1 MALSRITEAVASF
14 TDLTIGDDLTLTDD
28 LLMASDANIIKFGAD
43 ADVTLTHVHNTGLLL
58 NSTSVIQF
66 NDASQNIGAP
76 SATVL
81 DINATD
87 EIELNA
93 TLVDVNANLDV
104 SGTIVSGGTLTA
116 TTSIGIGSAV
126 LTEAELELLDGIT
139 AGTAAASKVLVL
151 DSDKDIGT
159 IRNLTIDGVFTDG
172 NYTFD
177 TSGNVSGLGT
187 VASGA
192 ITSSGIIKTDN
203 TTAAT
208 STTDG
213 SLQTDGG
220 LSVAADAVIGDD
232 LILLSDAAVLSFGAN
247 SEIALTHVHNTGL
260 LLTDSGGSPTLQLHN
275 SAESVSSDGSKLIL
289 TSNSVAFSLPTADG
303 SSGQTLVT
311 NGSGVLSFA
320 TASANTPSSADGQAL
335 GSASLEWSDL
345 FLADGGT
352 VTFGNDQDIILTH
365 VADVGLTLTN
375 TTSND
380 NKPIVLQLKSEED
393 EVIANEVIASIEFAA
408 GDSDGSDGATIAAGI
423 HAIAEGTFSA
433 SANATKLVF
442 TTGIQETAAASATA
456 KMTLSSAGLLT
467 IADDLMIKDGGTIG
481 VASTN
486 DAITISSAGIVT
498 FKDDILIKNGGT
510 IGSASDADA
519 ITIASNGQLTLTQ
532 TLIGTAL
539 DISGDMDID
548 GTSNMDAIDVDGAA
562 NFAADVTIATGAD
575 LITATA
581 GTSNTRVGVNAGDA
595 IQSGG
600 NYNVVIG
607 DEAGT
612 AITTGDE
619 NIFIGYASGDA
630 TTTASDNTG
639 VGHEALTT
647 NILGS
652 RSVAIGANSLLTQ
665 NPASAANMYNTAVGY
680 DSGRA
685 ITTGTL
691 NTVVGGFAGDALTTG
706 SSNTAIGY
714 EALTSSEDGGG
725 NNALGY
731 RAGVAITSGA
741 RNIAIGEQGMYGLTT
756 ANDCIGMGQ
765 QSFYATCTGSANIGL
780 GYRSFFS
787 CTSGHSNVAMGY
799 QTLADLTSADQSV
812 AIGYR
817 ALPHVSVSD
826 SNIGIGAKA
835 GDGIRGTALVNGT
848 ANILIGK
855 ETDTAAADND
865 FSIVMGVNA
874 VGKGS
879 NTGFISPNDGA
890 VYQGNNSSSWSTTSD
905 RRIKKNIVD
914 NTVGLDAINQVQV
927 KNFEYRTE
935 DEITEVPSHAAINKQ
950 GVQIGVIA
958 QEIQTTLPDM
968 VNEESTGVLSV
979 NPDNMTWYLV
989 NAVQELSAKNDA
1001 LEARISEL
1009 EGN

>member
-76 SATVL
+76 NATTL

-87 EIELNA
+87 EVEINA
-93 TLVDVNANLDV
+93 TEFEFNGTTADINANLDV
-104 SGTIVSGGTLTA
+104 SGTIVGAGAITGGGLLTTGGNIVIPDAGNIGSASDTNAIGISSGGVVSITA
-116 TTSIGIGSAV
+116 TTANTSASNGA
-126 LTEAELELLDGIT
+126 L
-139 AGTAAASKVLVL
+139 
-151 DSDKDIGT
+151 
-159 IRNLTIDGVFTDG
+159 
-172 NYTFD
+172 
-177 TSGNVSGLGT
+177 T
-187 VASGA
+187 VAGGV
-192 ITSSGIIKTDN
+192 GI
-203 TTAAT
+203 AA
-208 STTDG
+208 D
-213 SLQTDGG
+213 
-220 LSVAADAVIGDD
+220 LSVGDD
-232 LILLSDAAVLSFGAN
+232 LRLISDAAVLNFGAD
-247 SEIALTHVHNTGL
+247 SDVTLTHVADTGL
-260 LLTDSGGSPTLQLHN
+260 LLNSSRKLQF
-275 SAESVSSDGSKLIL
+275 SDAAESVHSDGSKLIL

-303 SSGQTLVT
+303 SSGQVLQT
-311 NGSGVLSFA
+311 NGSGVLSFV
-320 TASANTPSSADGQAL
+320 TSSANTPSSADGQAL

-345 FLADGGT
+345 FLADGGQIL
-352 VTFGNDQDIILTH
+352 FGNDQEITLTH
-365 VADVGLTLTN
+365 DADVGLKLKHTATA
-375 TTSND
+375 D
-380 NKPIVLQLKSEED
+380 DKPIVLTLQTGETD
-393 EVIANEVIASIEFAA
+393 MAANDVM
-408 GDSDGSDGATIAAGI
+408 GAIRFQAPD
-423 HAIAEGTFSA
+423 EGTGTDAILVAAAIQAVSEGDFSA
-433 SANATKLVF
+433 SSNATRLEF
-442 TTGIQETAAASATA
+442 HTGASEAASS
-456 KMTLSSAGLLT
+456 KMTLSSTGLLT

-498 FKDDILIKNGGT
+498 FKDDILIKDGGT

-519 ITIASNGQLTLTQ
+519 ITIAANGQLTLTQ

-548 GTSNMDAIDVDGAA
+548 GTSNMDVIDVDGTA

-612 AITTGDE
+612 AITTGDD
-619 NIFIGYASGDA
+619 NIAIGFEALKTEDTGGQSIAIGRLALSVQNNDA
-630 TTTASDNTG
+630 ANYNVA
-639 VGHEALTT
+639 VGH
-647 NILGS
+647 
-652 RSVAIGANSLLTQ
+652 
-665 NPASAANMYNTAVGY
+665 TA
-680 DSGRA
+680 GRL
-685 ITTGTL
+685 ITTGTV
-691 NTVVGGFAGDALTTG
+691 NTIVGGLAGDALTIG
-706 SSNTAIGY
+706 SANAAIGY
-714 EALTSSEDGGG
+714 EALTASEDGAG
-725 NNALGY
+725 NTALGY
-731 RAGVAITSGA
+731 RAGYSLTSGA
-741 RNIAIGEQGMYGLTT
+741 RNVGVGEQSLRGLTT

-787 CTSGHSNVAMGY
+787 CTSGHSNVGVGY
-799 QTLADLTSADQSV
+799 QSLNDLSTAGESV

-817 ALPHVSVSD
+817 ALPHVTVSD
-826 SNIGIGAKA
+826 SNIGIGKGT
-835 GDGIRGTALVNGT
+835 GDGIRGAPLTNGT
-848 ANILIGK
+848 ANILIGR
-855 ETDTAAADND
+855 ETDVAASDND
-865 FSIVMGVNA
+865 YSIVMGVHA
-874 VGKGS
+874 TGKGS

-935 DEITEVPSHAAINKQ
+935 DEITEVPSHAVINKQ
-950 GVQIGVIA
+950 GVQLGVIA
-958 QEIQTTLPDM
+958 QEIQTILPDM

-1001 LEARISEL
+1001 LEARIAEL